1 MKYIPLL
8 NRRHIYMARPVKT
21 ATSPDYRVEICMVA
35 QTLCAERG
43 FGGTT
48 IREIADQTGE
58 NSVLLYHYFTQQRRA
73 LAVGPESS
81 RQ

>member
-1 MKYIPLL
+1 
-8 NRRHIYMARPVKT
+8 
-21 ATSPDYRVEICMVA
+21 MVA
-35 QTLCAERG
+35 QNLCAERG

-48 IREIADQTGE
+48 IREIADQTGV
-58 NSVLLYHYFTQQRRA
+58 NSVLLYHYFTQQRSA